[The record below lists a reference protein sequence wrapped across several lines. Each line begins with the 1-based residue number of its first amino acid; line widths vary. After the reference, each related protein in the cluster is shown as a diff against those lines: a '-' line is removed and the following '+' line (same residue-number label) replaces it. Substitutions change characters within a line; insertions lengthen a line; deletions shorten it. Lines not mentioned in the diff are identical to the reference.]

1 MGGKSSPAPP
11 DYAAAAVAT
20 GESSK
25 ENLAYQTYANRA
37 DQYSPWGSQTWA
49 NQQVWDPATKQYVTQ
64 WTQNTE
70 LTEDAQWA
78 LDNQLYLQGAR
89 SELGGSMM
97 GRAFNEFGEPIDY
110 SQLSPWAGTPDVTM
124 GDPLQQNMFNQEGLP
139 GITDPGDIRNRAE
152 QSLYERSTSRLDP
165 QWEQRRDSMEATLVN
180 RGIRPGDE
188 MWDREMANLER
199 GQTDAYQ
206 TARNEAIMGG
216 GQEATRQFGMEQ
228 QDRQREFT
236 ERMSSQGFD
245 NQAINRMWAAQ
256 EQQYGDLFSRQL
268 QQGGY
273 ANALRQG
280 QLAETQGMRG
290 QSLNEINALIAG
302 QQVAMP
308 SMPNFTQSGMA
319 QPVDYLGAASSQY
332 SGAIDQYN
340 AQQGG
345 MQGLMSGA
353 MGIASMIPW
362 SDRRLKRHIK
372 KIGEYLGYPFYRF
385 QYIWGEW
392 SFGVMADEVNPEAVV
407 NTLSGF
413 NRVDYSRIM

>member
-1 MGGKSSPAPP
+1 
-11 DYAAAAVAT
+11 
-20 GESSK
+20 
-25 ENLAYQTYANRA
+25 
-37 DQYSPWGSQTWA
+37 
-49 NQQVWDPATKQYVTQ
+49 
-64 WTQNTE
+64 
-70 LTEDAQWA
+70 
-78 LDNQLYLQGAR
+78 
-89 SELGGSMM
+89 
-97 GRAFNEFGEPIDY
+97 
-110 SQLSPWAGTPDVTM
+110 
-124 GDPLQQNMFNQEGLP
+124 
-139 GITDPGDIRNRAE
+139 
-152 QSLYERSTSRLDP
+152 
-165 QWEQRRDSMEATLVN
+165 
-180 RGIRPGDE
+180 
-188 MWDREMANLER
+188 
-199 GQTDAYQ
+199 
-206 TARNEAIMGG
+206 MGG

-392 SFGVMADEVNPEAVV
+392 SFGVMADEVNPGAVV

-413 NRVDYSRIM
+413 NRVDYSRIA